1 MLLGAF
7 VFGMA
12 DAFRLAVP
20 VLGYSVNAQFL
31 AALPYVLTLAVMER
45 ITKQPRQPA
54 ALAQPFI
61 RGLR

>member
-1 MLLGAF
+1 
-7 VFGMA
+7 MA

-20 VLGYSVNAQFL
+20 VLGYSVNAQLL

-45 ITKQPRQPA
+45 ITKQMRQPT
-54 ALAQPFI
+54 ALAQPFV